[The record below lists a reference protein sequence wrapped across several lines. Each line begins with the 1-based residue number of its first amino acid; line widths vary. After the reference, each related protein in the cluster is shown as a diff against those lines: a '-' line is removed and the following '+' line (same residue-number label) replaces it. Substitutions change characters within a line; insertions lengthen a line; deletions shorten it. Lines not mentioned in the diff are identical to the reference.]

1 MWTFGAWGEGANA
14 PRAPPLVTGLPRHDF
29 FVACERKR
37 ISGRRLSSPGRREAT
52 TGDTSAFAG
61 YKKPATLT
69 GNNLRD
75 PSLQP
80 NFIP

>member
-1 MWTFGAWGEGANA
+1 MSTLYGRRLNIGREKLSLLAKIA
-14 PRAPPLVTGLPRHDF
+14 RHDF

-37 ISGRRLSSPGRREAT
+37 ISGRRLSPPGRREAT

-61 YKKPATLT
+61 YKKSATLT
-69 GNNLRD
+69 GNNLCD